1 MAVVEHRGRVMASD
15 LHLITVGDRE
25 HCEAAIAFAVEQL
38 DHYERCWSRFLPTSD
53 ISRINRSPGGG
64 LAVDDATL
72 TLLTVMMNGHR
83 ATDGRF
89 DPTVLPALAASGYA
103 ASKADPSLV
112 SEFATVD
119 GDAPSVLDVVL
130 DVQAGM
136 VHVPPGLTL
145 DAGGIGKGLA
155 ADLIVAQLLHADL
168 DGALV
173 SIGGDMAMAG
183 TPPDAAG
190 WLVTVEQ
197 PDPRDGD
204 LCHLA
209 ISAGGVATSSTRSR
223 RWLQDGNERHHHI
236 DPATAMPSTT
246 DLATATV
253 IAGNG
258 WLAEIHATAAL
269 SCGTAGILDYLAD
282 HGLSGLAVDLHG
294 RVLRTPDLLDVAL
307 LTPAGAR

>member
-1 MAVVEHRGRVMASD
+1 MASD

-25 HCEAAIAFAVEQL
+25 RCEAAIAFAVELL
-38 DHYERCWSRFLPTSD
+38 DHHERCWSRFLPSSD
-53 ISRINRSPGGG
+53 ISRINRSAGGG

-83 ATDGRF
+83 ATEGRF

-103 ASKADPSLV
+103 ASKEDPTLV
-112 SEFATVD
+112 SEFSTVD
-119 GDAPSVLDVVL
+119 EAASVLDVVL

-145 DAGGIGKGLA
+145 DPGGIGKGLA
-155 ADLIVAQLLHADL
+155 ADLVVAQLLHAGI
-168 DGALV
+168 DGVLV

-204 LCHLA
+204 LCRLA

-223 RWLQDGNERHHHI
+223 RWLHDGTERHHHI
-236 DPATAMPSTT
+236 DPTTAQPSTT
-246 DLATATV
+246 DLATLTV

-258 WLAEIHATAAL
+258 WLAEVHATAAL
-269 SCGTAGILDYLAD
+269 SCGTGGVVTYLAD
-282 HGLSGLAVDLHG
+282 HGLSGVAVDLDG
-294 RVLRTPDLLDVAL
+294 RVLRTPDLLDVTL
-307 LTPAGAR
+307 LAPAGAR

>member
-15 LHLITVGDRE
+15 LHLITVGATS
-25 HCEAAIAFAVEQL
+25 HCEVAVSTALAQL

-53 ISRINRSPGGG
+53 ISRINRSTGGG

-72 TLLTVMMNGHR
+72 TLLTVMANGHR
-83 ATDGRF
+83 ITDGRF

-103 ASKADPSLV
+103 ASKLDPTAV
-112 SEFATVD
+112 SEFTTVD
-119 GDAPSVLDVVL
+119 GVRPAVTDVVL
-130 DVQAGM
+130 DVAAGM
-136 VHVPPGLTL
+136 VQVPAGLTL

-155 ADLIVAQLLHADL
+155 ADLIVAQLLHAGL

-183 TPPDAAG
+183 TSPDAAG

-204 LCHLA
+204 LCTLA

-223 RWLQDGNERHHHI
+223 RWLHDGSERHHHI
-236 DPATAMPSTT
+236 DPATSQPSTT
-246 DLATATV
+246 DLATVTA

-269 SCGTAGILDYLAD
+269 SCGTDGVIGYLAD
-282 HGLSGLAVDLHG
+282 HGLSGLAVDLRG
-294 RVLRTPDLLDVAL
+294 QVLRTPDLLEIAL
-307 LTPAGAR
+307 NAASGAR